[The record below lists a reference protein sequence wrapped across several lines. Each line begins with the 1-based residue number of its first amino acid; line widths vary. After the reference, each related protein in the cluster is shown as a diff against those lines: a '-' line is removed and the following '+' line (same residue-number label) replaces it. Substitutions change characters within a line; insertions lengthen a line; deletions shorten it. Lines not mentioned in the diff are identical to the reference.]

1 MATPWFGVNQDCF
14 TQIWS
19 ELQRTWHEDELIA
32 ECQQLQIPVL
42 ILDGARDLR
51 PRWAVD
57 SLERALP
64 RVTRVVLPNAGHIP
78 WLEAP
83 EEVNGQLRDFLER
96 SVHR

>member
-1 MATPWFGVNQDCF
+1 MATPWFGVNQDCYA
-14 TQIWS
+14 QIWS
-19 ELQRTWHEDELIA
+19 ELQRTWREDELIA
-32 ECQQLQIPVL
+32 QCQQLPIPVL

-57 SLERALP
+57 SLARALP
-64 RVTRVVLPNAGHIP
+64 RVTRVVLPDAGHIP

-83 EEVNGQLRDFLER
+83 EEVIGALRDFLER